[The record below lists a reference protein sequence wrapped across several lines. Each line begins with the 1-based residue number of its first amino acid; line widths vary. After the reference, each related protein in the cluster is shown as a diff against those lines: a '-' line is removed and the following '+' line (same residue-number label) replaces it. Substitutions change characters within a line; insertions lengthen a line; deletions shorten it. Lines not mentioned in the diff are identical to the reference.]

1 VLTHRQKR
9 ALQAFRAFAREFP
22 IEQAIE
28 SARKSARMPEADWQ
42 DPELAER
49 MADIAAEL
57 HAAGEL
63 EDAKGPDAPV

>member
-1 VLTHRQKR
+1 MTLTYRQER

-22 IEQAIE
+22 IEPAIE
-28 SARKSARMPEADWQ
+28 SARKSIRMPEADWQ

-57 HAAGEL
+57 HEAGEL
-63 EDAKGPDAPV
+63 KG

>member
-1 VLTHRQKR
+1 VLTYRQKR

-22 IEQAIE
+22 IEQAIT
-28 SARKSARMPEADWQ
+28 SARKSVQMPDEDWD

-63 EDAKGPDAPV
+63 KG